1 MFNVFLS
8 LGVIAGIGSVLRYIF
23 PEIDIESFRRSINKL
38 VLYIIL
44 PSLIFNIVYNTK
56 IGAEFFQIPVV
67 AIGGISAALSLAAFL
82 FAFIKIDKKTKGALI
97 LASAFSN
104 VTYLGLPVLQGIF
117 SDIPEKIAVVSVLYE
132 VSTTPFLLTIGA
144 SIALYYG
151 NKTNLKLKDMAK
163 RVFQLPPLWALAIS
177 IILNILNIPLPDFV
191 LQTTKLLAATTSGLM
206 ILSLGMALK
215 FKRIHNIKN
224 IVIVGAIQLFFI
236 PVVAFF
242 IGKFIGMQQP
252 FFEASVIEAAMP
264 TQLLTLV
271 IADEF
276 DLDTEIL
283 AMTIFVLTVSSV
295 LTIPFIRYL
304 LFS

>member
-8 LGVIAGIGSVLRYIF
+8 LGIIAGIGSILRYIF
-23 PEIDIESFRRSINKL
+23 PDIDIENFRRSINKL

-44 PSLIFNIVYNTK
+44 PALIFNIVYNSK
-56 IGAEFFQIPVV
+56 IGAEFFQIPI
-67 AIGGISAALSLAAFL
+67 ASIGGISAALSLAAILFSFL
-82 FAFIKIDKKTKGALI
+82 KIDKKTKGALI

-117 SDIPEKIAVVSVLYE
+117 SDIPEKISVVSVLYE

-151 NKTNLKLKDMAK
+151 NKTNFSIKDMAK
-163 RVFQLPPLWALAIS
+163 RVLHLPPLWALALS
-177 IILNILNIPLPDFV
+177 ILLNLLNIPLPDFI

-206 ILSLGMALK
+206 ILSLGMALR
-215 FKRIHNIKN
+215 FKKLHNIKN
-224 IVIVGAIQLFFI
+224 IVLVGFIQLFFI
-236 PVVAFF
+236 PVVVFF
-242 IGKFIGMQQP
+242 ICKLIGMQQP

-276 DLDTEIL
+276 DLDTEML
-283 AMTIFVLTVSSV
+283 AMTILVLTVSSV
-295 LTIPFIRYL
+295 LTIPLIRYL
-304 LFS
+304 LF